1 MLLLPQQ
8 SPVLDIEERHARPR
22 ETRAPRAV
30 RRAASHK
37 ANVFVN
43 SKDVLVNIRHML
55 YTLSVCYILHV
66 KVCVWPLRLARCYSP
81 RRFQSV
87 RPGVHLSES
96 VVNHI
101 ARRIVPV
108 PIAYIA
114 GDWLPDCSAGLELKN
129 GMPEAGCC
137 MRVRFAS
144 SGSRFGARATRFR
157 HCEEQKERSKPRCT
171 VFPPSS
177 RTLQSAHAS
186 RGLSSSMCGGVNRRL
201 PIRCSS
207 LLGVGGHQKQNPKR
221 AAEPFGVARSP
232 QKRTC
237 I

>member
-1 MLLLPQQ
+1 MALAPCPLLL
-8 SPVLDIEERHARPR
+8 SPPVP
-22 ETRAPRAV
+22 V
-30 RRAASHK
+30 CAS
-37 ANVFVN
+37 
-43 SKDVLVNIRHML
+43 
-55 YTLSVCYILHV
+55 
-66 KVCVWPLRLARCYSP
+66 RCTSFRVGCKSY
-81 RRFQSV
+81 RD
-87 RPGVHLSES
+87 H
-96 VVNHI
+96 

-186 RGLSSSMCGGVNRRL
+186 RGLSSSMCGGVNRR
-201 PIRCSS
+201 IANTGSS
-207 LLGVGGHQKQNPKR
+207 LRRVLAGTKSGPKR
-221 AAEPFGVARSP
+221 AAEPLALREVRRRELASKIMQTGKGGM
-232 QKRTC
+232 Q
-237 I
+237 